1 MSQLILP
8 ELGGKAA
15 NTCFRAGRPLGEP
28 AADVYSID
36 ALRYHV
42 QPDGNLRYER
52 LDLMRMGGD
61 DGRAYLADAE
71 PKFNRMLAD
80 HGSERA
86 ERAAMTWGR
95 LHGAEIQPWREIDEG
110 TLLREDEPGVL
121 QSPPLDMDPI

>member
-1 MSQLILP
+1 MSQQILP

-15 NTCFRAGRPLGEP
+15 NYCFRAGRPLGEP

-36 ALRYHV
+36 VLRYHV
-42 QPDGNLRYER
+42 QPDGDLRYER
-52 LDLMRMGGD
+52 MELMRMGGD

-80 HGSERA
+80 HGPERT
-86 ERAAMTWGR
+86 ERAAQTWGR

-110 TLLREDEPGVL
+110 TLLREDEPWV
-121 QSPPLDMDPI
+121 QSPPLDM